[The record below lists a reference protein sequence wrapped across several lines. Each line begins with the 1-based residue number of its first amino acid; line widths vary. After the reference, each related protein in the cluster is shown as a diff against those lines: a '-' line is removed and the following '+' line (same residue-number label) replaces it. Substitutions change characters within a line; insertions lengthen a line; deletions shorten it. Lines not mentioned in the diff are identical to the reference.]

1 MIKSKRLKT
10 RPFPYHPGYH
20 SSTHISPRL
29 RHLVDMGWYPGWYG
43 KGHVLISLALSHINL
58 SRSLSYMCVH
68 VDIYKYGYYNI
79 SLNSCY
85 KYKCNSKGD
94 TDIVN
99 YTLNLITL
107 LLQWNVNDMYES
119 VLLFIDKNV
128 SYDVTYH
135 THPSDWVMNQ
145 KINIM
150 TTENFN
156 NFIRS

>member
-20 SSTHISPRL
+20 PSTHISPRL
-29 RHLVDMGWYPGWYG
+29 RLGLILDLGIRMIPG
-43 KGHVLISLALSHINL
+43 LIWKRSCINL

-99 YTLNLITL
+99 YTLNLTTL
-107 LLQWNVNDMYES
+107 LLQWNVNDIYES
-119 VLLFIDKNV
+119 VLLFTDKNV
-128 SYDVTYH
+128 SYDITYH
-135 THPSDWVMNQ
+135 IHTIYWVIKQN
-145 KINIM
+145 INIM

>member
-1 MIKSKRLKT
+1 LPEIYDKKQKIKNKTFSISSRLSSLDPYQPSIASSGWHGMIPGLIWKR
-10 RPFPYHPGYH
+10 
-20 SSTHISPRL
+20 SC
-29 RHLVDMGWYPGWYG
+29 
-43 KGHVLISLALSHINL
+43 INL

-99 YTLNLITL
+99 YTLNLTTL
-107 LLQWNVNDMYES
+107 LLQWNVNDIYKS

-135 THPSDWVMNQ
+135 IHTSDWVVNQ